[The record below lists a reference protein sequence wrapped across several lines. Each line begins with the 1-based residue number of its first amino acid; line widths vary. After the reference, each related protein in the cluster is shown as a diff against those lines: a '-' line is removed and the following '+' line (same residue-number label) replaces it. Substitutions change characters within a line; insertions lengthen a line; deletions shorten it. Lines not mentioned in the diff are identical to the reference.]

1 MNLRK
6 PPWVLIG
13 LLVAG
18 LVCGVTL
25 VRPVHVTRESV
36 AIQSA
41 EAETPPPTPT
51 EETGIELGDLAP
63 DFRLPGLALKE
74 ITLSEHRG
82 HRVLL
87 NFFTS
92 WCVPCRKEMPGV
104 QSQYEKHD
112 KHDWM
117 VIGISIQEPT
127 GDVVAFRDELGLTFP
142 LALDTRGRV
151 AYEYA
156 VQGTP
161 TNITIDREGRIID
174 RRLGY
179 MSEAEI
185 EAMLDAV
192 P

>member
-1 MNLRK
+1 MNVRK
-6 PPWVLIG
+6 ATWALIG
-13 LLVAG
+13 LIAAG
-18 LVCGVTL
+18 FLYRASLSSAVPIT
-25 VRPVHVTRESV
+25 PQSV
-36 AIQSA
+36 AMQST
-41 EAETPPPTPT
+41 EVETPPPTPT
-51 EETGIELGDLAP
+51 EETGIEPGDLAP
-63 DFRLPGLALKE
+63 DFHLPGLELEE

-82 HRVLL
+82 HRMLL

-104 QSQYEKHD
+104 QSQYEKHA
-112 KHDWM
+112 KHDWV
-117 VIGISIQEPT
+117 VIGVSIQEPT

-142 LALDTRGRV
+142 LALDTSGRV

-161 TNITIDREGRIID
+161 TNIMIDRDGRIVD